1 MKNIFLTRISIFTV
15 VKAKRGKY
23 TFTLIELLI
32 IIAIIAVL
40 AGMLLPALNRAREKA
55 RAISC
60 SGNLKQLGVVY
71 HMYLSDYDRPPHPD
85 YLKDHTERWLSW
97 HYLISSYLGIRA
109 GISTANYGK
118 WCRENT
124 FSRTSLMCPSLPD
137 GIPPN
142 SDGTNAPGYKYSMN
156 RYSKT
161 EHQLSDGNTWYRNT
175 SSNMIFVDGDDDS
188 KYDIL
193 YWRRLTRH
201 YGDKAYGQAEGIH
214 QKAVN
219 ITCLDGHVESVK
231 CVTVAMYGQIRT
243 GISSTYN
250 SIFDKYWK

>member
-1 MKNIFLTRISIFTV
+1 M
-15 VKAKRGKY
+15 
-23 TFTLIELLI
+23 IELLI

-71 HMYLSDYDRPPHPD
+71 HMYQSDYDRPPHPD

-188 KYDIL
+188 KYDKL